1 MNQAANLMC
10 PVEEQYRPPTGY
22 YDFPFIYIQP
32 IEEIVAAAGA
42 DPFLGRDL
50 KLQQRTLQG
59 DSIFVLRKVS
69 RFPVDAEDTFMLYT
83 PEQNQRFS
91 DAIDGRSATVFP
103 IVPEALYPPSGSVYF
118 DINDYASSTA
128 LAFGQGGPI
137 FYTNQILFQGVRRF
151 PGEIINPAPS
161 SYDYTEKPFQYRVG
175 FTLSWTYLDTP
186 YAGLSP
192 AAPRRFVVPVN
203 DHDFELQR
211 ISVVQS
217 DGSGGTEVVNN
228 IDSPSFRMMLYD
240 HDERQLVNE
249 PVNIAAL
256 NQSMRGNGR
265 LFPAFPVPPI
275 IYRANSQI
283 MYDITSLLD
292 DPAGAAPPT
301 AVDYSIMFQGVRR
314 IAVGSRYGGTV

>member
-22 YDFPFIYIQP
+22 YDFPYIYVHP
-32 IEEIVAAAGA
+32 IEEIVVAGAA

-59 DSIFVLRKVS
+59 DSLFVLRKVT
-69 RFPVDAEDTFMLYT
+69 RFPVDTEDTFMLYT

-91 DAIDGRSATVFP
+91 EAVDGRASVVFP
-103 IVPEALYPPSGSVYF
+103 VVPEAIYPPSGSVYY
-118 DINDYASSTA
+118 DINDYASSTT
-128 LAFGQGGPI
+128 LTFGQDAL
-137 FYTNQILFQGVRRF
+137 FFTNQILFQGVRRF
-151 PGEIINPAPS
+151 VGEIANPAPS
-161 SYDYTEKPFQYRVG
+161 SYDYTEKPFQYQESLG
-175 FTLSWTYLDTP
+175 LNWTYLVEP
-186 YAGLSP
+186 YTGLTA
-192 AAPRRFVVPVN
+192 AAPRRFVIPVQ

-211 ISVVQS
+211 ICAVVD
-217 DGSGGTEVVNN
+217 DGQGGSTVVNN

-240 HDERQLVNE
+240 HDQRQLMNE

-256 NQSMRGNGR
+256 SQSMRGNGR

-275 IYRANSQI
+275 VYRANSQI

-292 DPAGAAPPT
+292 DPGGGGSPT
-301 AVDYSIMFQGVRR
+301 PVNFRIIFQGVRR
-314 IAVGSRYGGTV
+314 IALGNRYGGSV